1 MRAAAARTA
10 YAARLA
16 TCGALAATLAT
27 CATLAAATFTATT
40 WPAQAATPAKPVTI
54 TRSAHL
60 AFEGCNAR
68 HIVLTVTVQSKPFPS
83 DKPVTLAVRLA
94 NTGGT
99 PCGTPANQHA
109 ALPAHRSLNVGPC
122 GNLSLVVRTTQGTDV
137 FPGKAVFF
145 CPEERGVGIG
155 AHSTVRTTADW
166 DLVAYTTSATSATS
180 PQGPPQPGHAPP
192 GRYRVTVA
200 GVVSVPITLAPSS
213 S

>member
-16 TCGALAATLAT
+16 TCGAFAATLANL
-27 CATLAAATFTATT
+27 ATLATALTV
-40 WPAQAATPAKPVTI
+40 PAQAATPAKPATI

-68 HIVLTVTVQSKPFPS
+68 HIVLTVTVQSKAFPS

-122 GNLSLVVRTTQGTDV
+122 GNLSLVVRTTQGTNV

-166 DLVAYTTSATSATS
+166 DLVAYTPSATS
-180 PQGPPQPGHAPP
+180 PQAPPRPGHAPP
-192 GRYRVTVA
+192 GRYRVSVA
-200 GVVSVPITLAPSS
+200 GAVTVPITLAPSS

>member
-16 TCGALAATLAT
+16 TCGALAATLAA
-27 CATLAAATFTATT
+27 ATLATATALT
-40 WPAQAATPAKPVTI
+40 VPAQAATPAKPVTI

-166 DLVAYTTSATSATS
+166 DLVEYTPSATS

-192 GRYRVTVA
+192 GRYRATVA
-200 GVVSVPITLAPSS
+200 GVVTVPITLAPSS